1 MAGGTIR
8 RLELIQEPMNA
19 VLDDLLSRRDE
30 LLRFVRSRVESDTAA
45 EEIVQAAFLRGV
57 EKVDDVRDEES
68 AQAWFYRLLRNAIV
82 DHYRRRDAAGRALE
96 RVAAEVPSSFGEVPA
111 DEKARVC
118 ACVRSLASSLK
129 PEYASIIEQVDV
141 EERSV
146 SEVAATEGLTA
157 NNATVRLHR
166 ARKALREKVMA
177 TCRACAEHGCVD
189 CTCKHG

>member
-1 MAGGTIR
+1 MTT
-8 RLELIQEPMNA
+8 

-30 LLRFVRSRVESDTAA
+30 LLRFVRSRVESDAAA

-57 EKVDDVRDEES
+57 EKVDDVRDDES
-68 AQAWFYRLLRNAIV
+68 AQAWFYRLLRNAVI
-82 DHYRRRDAAGRALE
+82 DHYRRRDAAGRALD
-96 RVAAEVPSSFGEVPA
+96 RVAAEAPSSFDEVPA

-118 ACVRSLASSLK
+118 ACIRSLASSLK

-141 EERSV
+141 DERSV